1 MTAHPEPRVGRLVDH
16 RYGKADVRLMRL
28 DRTVN
33 PHRLFEA
40 TLRITLEGAFA
51 EAYAEG
57 DNRRVLPTDSI
68 KNTVYALARE
78 NSFETGEQFALTLG
92 RHFTATREQVERA
105 SISVA
110 EKPWQHHAGFAAA
123 FVAGGEERLTAQ
135 VEVTASGSEIV
146 SAGIDGLGILK
157 SSDSGFTD
165 FDRDRYTLLEDT
177 EDRILAS
184 RLEAHWDYS
193 RVDDIDFAT
202 ARRRVRQAL
211 LDAFADHES
220 RSMQHTLY
228 WMAEAALRAEET
240 IERITLR
247 MPNKHCLLARL
258 EAIGLDNPN
267 RIFVPTD
274 KPSGVI
280 EGTVERIAL

>member
-1 MTAHPEPRVGRLVDH
+1 MTAYPEPRVGRLVDH

-28 DRTVN
+28 DRTVK

-40 TLRITLEGAFA
+40 TLCITLEGSFA

-68 KNTVYALARE
+68 KNTVYALARK
-78 NSFETGEQFALTLG
+78 NTFETGEHIALVLG
-92 RHFTATREQVERA
+92 RHFTRSRDPVDRAT
-105 SISVA
+105 ISVA
-110 EKPWQHHAGFAAA
+110 EKPWQHHDGYAAA

-135 VEVTASGSEIV
+135 VCVTASGLETV
-146 SAGIDGLGILK
+146 SSGIDGLGILK
-157 SSDSGFTD
+157 SSGSGFTD
-165 FDRDRYTLLEDT
+165 FDHDRYTLLKDT

-184 RLEAHWDYS
+184 RLEATWDYS
-193 RVDDIDFAT
+193 QVDPIDFAT
-202 ARRRVRQAL
+202 ARRRVRRAL

-228 WMAEAALRAEET
+228 WMAEAALRAEPS

-274 KPSGVI
+274 EPSGVI